1 MRIGSSDGFEEW
13 SSGGLGDN
21 FKLMVVIFERV
32 DLNHSDHVGIVEGM
46 MSTFFLYFFMS
57 LYFG

>member
-13 SSGGLGDN
+13 SSGGLADDL
-21 FKLMVVIFERV
+21 KLMVVILKRV